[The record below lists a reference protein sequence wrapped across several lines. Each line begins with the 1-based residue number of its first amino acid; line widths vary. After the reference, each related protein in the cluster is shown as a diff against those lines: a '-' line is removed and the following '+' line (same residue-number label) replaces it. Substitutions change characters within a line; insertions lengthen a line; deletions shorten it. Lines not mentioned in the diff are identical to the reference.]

1 MNIKKSMLL
10 IAPLF
15 ASALL
20 VGCGNRGGGVVSD
33 KGLIKTP
40 VEIVFKSTAGQQN
53 QVALNR
59 MIESFKEIEPNVTVT
74 FDQVQGSYQDIADN
88 TITGFTT
95 GDYGDIVMVYPDAVA
110 DFIDYGFAFN
120 LDPYINNEEYGL
132 STEDKE
138 DLISTFMD
146 EGRNYILEGTYSLP
160 FSKSTELVYYN
171 RERVWGLELEGV
183 NNGNPINDEYLN
195 SLTWEEFFG
204 VLCPAIMDYIKT
216 PEGADLLNT
225 SGNDYAVMSYD
236 SDDNLFITLAAQY
249 GYDYTGI
256 SNGKGQ
262 ALFNNDNMKNLM
274 KEWNGYAKKRYITSA
289 GASGGIRSNTL
300 FTQNKILFSVGSSA
314 GSSYQYS
321 DGTDVGVFK
330 IPHAEGH
337 DPKVI
342 LQGPSVSILR
352 HRTSDGTWDTNRQLA
367 AWLFYR
373 HCITY
378 KNALDW
384 SVTAN
389 YMPIRQSI
397 YEDEIYIELYDEA
410 SQTPASLDLL
420 NARIANFVGS
430 LSNYYFTSPAFKGS
444 NTCRAQ
450 VGGIVQKALMLNSTE
465 ADIDAVFTTAYNN
478 SVIAI
483 G

>member
-20 VGCGNRGGGVVSD
+20 VGCGNRGDGVVSD

-132 STEDKE
+132 SSEDKE

-146 EGRNYILEGTYSLP
+146 EGKNYILEGTYSLP

-204 VLCPAIMDYIKT
+204 VLCPAIMDYINT

-274 KEWNGYAKKRYITSA
+274 KEFMVVWQ
-289 GASGGIRSNTL
+289 L
-300 FTQNKILFSVGSSA
+300 KIS
-314 GSSYQYS
+314 
-321 DGTDVGVFK
+321 
-330 IPHAEGH
+330 
-337 DPKVI
+337 
-342 LQGPSVSILR
+342 
-352 HRTSDGTWDTNRQLA
+352 
-367 AWLFYR
+367 
-373 HCITY
+373 
-378 KNALDW
+378 
-384 SVTAN
+384 
-389 YMPIRQSI
+389 
-397 YEDEIYIELYDEA
+397 
-410 SQTPASLDLL
+410 
-420 NARIANFVGS
+420 
-430 LSNYYFTSPAFKGS
+430 
-444 NTCRAQ
+444 
-450 VGGIVQKALMLNSTE
+450 
-465 ADIDAVFTTAYNN
+465 
-478 SVIAI
+478 
-483 G
+483 